1 VLIAILILFTVYT
14 RREKLGRKREKT
26 TGKTTTREPGYPG
39 SFKEKLL
46 ITRVFKIRVF

>member
-26 TGKTTTREPGYPG
+26 TGKNYYAGNRVPG
-39 SFKEKLL
+39 
-46 ITRVFKIRVF
+46 